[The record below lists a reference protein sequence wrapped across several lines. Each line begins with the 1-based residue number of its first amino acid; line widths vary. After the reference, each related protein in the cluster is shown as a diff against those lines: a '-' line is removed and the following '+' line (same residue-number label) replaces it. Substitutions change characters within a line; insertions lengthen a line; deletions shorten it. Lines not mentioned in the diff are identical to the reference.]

1 MLTILAYI
9 TLVFFGIRFLVSLCN
24 VLFSPVLKN
33 QKPKNEPL
41 VSVLIPA
48 RNEEHN
54 IGNILNDLHNQSYLN
69 IEAIVFNDQS
79 TDRTAEIVEAF
90 TNADNRFR
98 MVNSEGLPD
107 GWLGKNNAC
116 YQLSQKAS
124 GDYFLF
130 LDADVLVK
138 SGLIESSLAQM
149 QKHRLKLLS
158 IFPKQE
164 MKTLAEKITVPVMN
178 SILLSLLPMVL
189 TRESSRPSLAAAN
202 GQFMLFETE
211 TYRQIQPH
219 RQVKNLLVEDILIAR
234 LYKKS
239 GQKMQCMIGNETIRC
254 RMYQNLND
262 ALYGF
267 SRSVA
272 EFFGGSHLAAFLYWL
287 IGTFGIFAVI
297 FGLPTSFTFV
307 TLTLIIGI
315 ILFVSISSRQ
325 LFLKNLL
332 FAIPR
337 QLLLGIIIF
346 LSFRNKKFKK
356 TQWKGRSIS

>member
-9 TLVFFGIRFLVSLCN
+9 TLVFFGMRFLVTLSNL
-24 VLFSPVLKN
+24 LFSPVLKM
-33 QKPKNEPL
+33 QKQQGNPL

-48 RNEEHN
+48 RNEEKN
-54 IGNILNDLHNQSYLN
+54 ISNILNDIQNQSYSH
-69 IEAIVFNDQS
+69 IEVIVFNDQS

-107 GWLGKNNAC
+107 GWLGKSNAC
-116 YQLSQKAS
+116 HQLSQKAS

-130 LDADVLVK
+130 LDADVRVK
-138 SGLIESSLAQM
+138 SGLIESALAQM

-178 SILLSLLPMVL
+178 SILLSLLPMIL
-189 TRESSRPSLAAAN
+189 TRKSSRPSLAAAN
-202 GQFMLFETE
+202 GQFMLFEKE
-211 TYRQIQPH
+211 TYRKIQPH

-234 LYKKS
+234 LYKTKRL
-239 GQKMQCMIGNETIRC
+239 KMQCMTGNETIRC

-262 ALYGF
+262 ALHGF

-287 IGTFGIFAVI
+287 IGTFGIFTVI
-297 FGLPTSFTFV
+297 FGLPTGFTFV
-307 TLTLIIGI
+307 TLALIVGI

-325 LFLKNLL
+325 PFWQNLM

-337 QLLLGIIIF
+337 QFLLGAIIF
-346 LSFRNKKFKK
+346 LSFRNKKLKK
-356 TQWKGRSIS
+356 TRWKGGNIK